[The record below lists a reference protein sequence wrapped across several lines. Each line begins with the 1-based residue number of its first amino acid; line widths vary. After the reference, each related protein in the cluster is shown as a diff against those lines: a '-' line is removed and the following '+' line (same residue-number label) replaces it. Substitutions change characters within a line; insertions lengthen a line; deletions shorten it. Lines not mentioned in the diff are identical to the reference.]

1 MLNSR
6 PGCEILDLQLFIAF
20 GRSRE
25 CILGFLRCVCV
36 YFFHSLCSVNLW
48 PSQTMDSVSENGWG
62 PLPVQGT
69 VQI

>member
-1 MLNSR
+1 MHIR
-6 PGCEILDLQLFIAF
+6 VFKG
-20 GRSRE
+20 
-25 CILGFLRCVCV
+25 CVCV
-36 YFFHSLCSVNLW
+36 NSFHSLCSVNLW